1 MRGPQVM
8 LGYWGRPEE
17 TAEVFHDG
25 WLRTGDVARM
35 DPDGFFHVVDRRKDM
50 IDASGFKVLPREVE
64 EVLLM
69 HPKVREAVVAGVPD
83 AYRGETVKAFV
94 VLKPGERLTEDEI
107 VEFCRLHLAPF
118 KVPRKVEFRSELP
131 KSMVGKY
138 LRRVLVEEERAP
150 KVARPVTAADERPW
164 LRHYEEGVPPT
175 IAVPDVTLPELLD
188 RTAARAPGKVA
199 LRFFLDPRMP
209 VPTLTWAEL
218 RERSLRFAT
227 ALFQLGV
234 RKGDRVAIMLPNC
247 PEFVVAFYGALR
259 IGAIPV
265 NTNPMYVAREMREQ
279 FGDSGCETLVL
290 LDQFFPRLRE
300 IHAAT
305 RVRRAIVVDL
315 TEGLPWPARSLARLA
330 QSRRGERAKVP
341 AETDVSFFHELLR
354 SYPPTPPGASLL
366 PTDVAL
372 LQYTGGTTGTPK
384 GAMLTHR
391 NLVANGLQARSWFP
405 RLREEH
411 EVILGA
417 VPLFHAYGLLSVLFL
432 GVAAVAEIVLLP
444 RPRPDAVLEALHRF
458 RPTLFPG
465 VPTLYAGIID
475 HPRVGEYDLRTG
487 TQCLSGA
494 ASLPARLVER
504 FEALTGGRL
513 VEGYGLTE
521 TSPLTHGN
529 PIHGERRVGSIGV
542 PVPGTDARI
551 VDLATG
557 EPLAPG
563 SEGELEVRGPQVMLG
578 YWNRPAETAEMMHDG
593 WLRTGDIC
601 RMDADGYFY
610 VVDRRKDMIDASGF
624 KVFPREVEEVLLM
637 HPAVREAVVAGRAR
651 RLPRARR

>member
-1 MRGPQVM
+1 M
-8 LGYWGRPEE
+8 
-17 TAEVFHDG
+17 TA
-25 WLRTGDVARM
+25 
-35 DPDGFFHVVDRRKDM
+35 
-50 IDASGFKVLPREVE
+50 
-64 EVLLM
+64 
-69 HPKVREAVVAGVPD
+69 
-83 AYRGETVKAFV
+83 
-94 VLKPGERLTEDEI
+94 
-107 VEFCRLHLAPF
+107 
-118 KVPRKVEFRSELP
+118 
-131 KSMVGKY
+131 
-138 LRRVLVEEERAP
+138 
-150 KVARPVTAADERPW
+150 PVTAVQDRPW
-164 LRHYEEGVPPT
+164 LPHYEEGVPPT
-175 IAVPDVTLPELLD
+175 IDVPDATLPELLD
-188 RTAARAPGKVA
+188 RTAARVPGKVA
-199 LRFFLDPRMP
+199 VRFFLDPRMP
-209 VPTLTWAEL
+209 VPALTWAEL

-279 FGDSGCETLVL
+279 LGDSGGETLVL

-315 TEGLPWPARSLARLA
+315 TENLPWPARTLARLS
-330 QSRRGERAKVP
+330 QSRRGERPRVP

-354 SYPPTPPGASLL
+354 EYPPTPPGASLL

-417 VPLFHAYGLLSVLFL
+417 VPLFHAYGLLSILFL
-432 GVAAVAEIVLLP
+432 GVAAAAEMVLLP
-444 RPRPDAVLEALHRF
+444 RPRPDAVLQALHRF

-494 ASLPARLVER
+494 ASLPASVVER

-529 PIHGERRVGSIGV
+529 PIHGERRAGSIGL

-557 EPLAPG
+557 EPLPPG
-563 SEGELEVRGPQVMLG
+563 GEGELEVRGPQVMLG
-578 YWNRPAETAEMMHDG
+578 YWNRPAETAEMIHDG
-593 WLRTGDIC
+593 WLRTGDIA
-601 RMDADGYFY
+601 RMDAEGWFY
-610 VVDRRKDMIDASGF
+610 VVDRRKDMIAASGF
-624 KVFPREVEEVLLM
+624 KIFPREVEEVLLM
-637 HPAVREAVVAGRAR
+637 HPAVQEAVVAGVPDAYRGETVKAFLVLRKGQEASADEIADFCRLHLAAFKIPRQVEFRTELPKSLVGKYLRRVLVDEERAR
-651 RLPRARR
+651 TSPQGEP

>member
-1 MRGPQVM
+1 
-8 LGYWGRPEE
+8 
-17 TAEVFHDG
+17 
-25 WLRTGDVARM
+25 
-35 DPDGFFHVVDRRKDM
+35 VDD
-50 IDASGFKVLPREVE
+50 
-64 EVLLM
+64 
-69 HPKVREAVVAGVPD
+69 
-83 AYRGETVKAFV
+83 
-94 VLKPGERLTEDEI
+94 
-107 VEFCRLHLAPF
+107 
-118 KVPRKVEFRSELP
+118 
-131 KSMVGKY
+131 
-138 LRRVLVEEERAP
+138 
-150 KVARPVTAADERPW
+150 RPW
-164 LRHYEEGVPPT
+164 FRFYEEGVPRT
-175 IAVPDVTLPELLD
+175 IDVPDVTLPELLD

-199 LRFFLDPRMP
+199 VRFFLDPRLP
-209 VPTLTWAEL
+209 VPALTWAEI

-279 FGDSGCETLVL
+279 LGDSGCETLVL

-305 RVRRAIVVDL
+305 RVRRAIVVDV
-315 TEGLPWPARSLARLA
+315 TEGLPWPARALARLA
-330 QSRRGERAKVP
+330 QSRRGERARVP

-354 SYPPTPPGASLL
+354 AYPPTPPGASLL
-366 PTDVAL
+366 PTDIAL

-391 NLVANGLQARSWFP
+391 NLAANAAQARSWFP
-405 RLREEH
+405 RLRDGH

-465 VPTLYAGIID
+465 VPTLYAGIVD
-475 HPRVGEYDLRTG
+475 HPRVGHYDLRTG

-494 ASLPARLVER
+494 AALPPSLVER

-529 PIHGERRVGSIGV
+529 PVGGERRVGTIGV
-542 PVPGTDARI
+542 PMPGTDARV

-557 EPLAPG
+557 EPLPPG
-563 SEGELEVRGPQVMLG
+563 REGELEVRGPQVMLG
-578 YWNRPAETAEMMHDG
+578 YWNRPAETAEMFHDG

-601 RMDADGYFY
+601 RMDADGYCS

-637 HPAVREAVVAGRAR
+637 HPAVQEAVVAGVPDAYRGETVKAFVVLRPGQQASADEIAGFCRLHLAAFKIPRQVEFRPELPKSLVGKYLRRVLVEEERSRMRADS
-651 RLPRARR
+651 

>member
-1 MRGPQVM
+1 M
-8 LGYWGRPEE
+8 
-17 TAEVFHDG
+17 
-25 WLRTGDVARM
+25 
-35 DPDGFFHVVDRRKDM
+35 
-50 IDASGFKVLPREVE
+50 
-64 EVLLM
+64 
-69 HPKVREAVVAGVPD
+69 
-83 AYRGETVKAFV
+83 
-94 VLKPGERLTEDEI
+94 
-107 VEFCRLHLAPF
+107 
-118 KVPRKVEFRSELP
+118 
-131 KSMVGKY
+131 
-138 LRRVLVEEERAP
+138 
-150 KVARPVTAADERPW
+150 
-164 LRHYEEGVPPT
+164 
-175 IAVPDVTLPELLD
+175 TLPELLD

-209 VPTLTWAEL
+209 VPTLTWAQL
-218 RERSLRFAT
+218 RERTLRFAT

-391 NLVANGLQARSWFP
+391 NLVANGVQARSWFP
-405 RLREEH
+405 RLHEEH

-432 GVAAVAEIVLLP
+432 GVAAVAEMVLLP

-475 HPRVGEYDLRTG
+475 HPRVGEYDLRAG

-494 ASLPARLVER
+494 ASLPARVVER
-504 FEALTGGRL
+504 FEALTGGCL

-529 PIHGERRVGSIGV
+529 PIHGERRVGSIGL
-542 PVPGTDARI
+542 PVPGTDARV
-551 VDLATG
+551 VDLASG
-557 EPLAPG
+557 EPLPPG

-578 YWNRPAETAEMMHDG
+578 YWNRPAETAEMIHDG

-601 RMDADGYFY
+601 RMDEGGWFY
-610 VVDRRKDMIDASGF
+610 VVDRRKDLIDASGF

-637 HPAVREAVVAGRAR
+637 HPAVREAVVAGVPDTYRGETVKAFVVLRPGQEASADEIADFCRLHLAAFKIPRQVEFRAELPKSLVGKYLRRVLVEEERAR
-651 RLPRARR
+651 QAQAP

>member
-1 MRGPQVM
+1 M
-8 LGYWGRPEE
+8 
-17 TAEVFHDG
+17 
-25 WLRTGDVARM
+25 
-35 DPDGFFHVVDRRKDM
+35 
-50 IDASGFKVLPREVE
+50 S
-64 EVLLM
+64 
-69 HPKVREAVVAGVPD
+69 
-83 AYRGETVKAFV
+83 
-94 VLKPGERLTEDEI
+94 
-107 VEFCRLHLAPF
+107 
-118 KVPRKVEFRSELP
+118 
-131 KSMVGKY
+131 
-138 LRRVLVEEERAP
+138 
-150 KVARPVTAADERPW
+150 AAAERPW
-164 LRHYEEGVPPT
+164 LRYYDEGVPAT

-209 VPTLTWAEL
+209 VPSLTWAQL
-218 RERSLRFAT
+218 RERTLRFAT

-279 FGDSGCETLVL
+279 LGDSGCETLVL

-305 RVRRAIVVDL
+305 RVRRVIVVDV
-315 TEGLPWPARSLARLA
+315 TEGLPWPARTLARLA

-432 GVAAVAEIVLLP
+432 GVAEVAEIVLLP
-444 RPRPDAVLEALHRF
+444 RPRPRTSSSRRSTASGPPSSRACPRS
-458 RPTLFPG
+458 TPG
-465 VPTLYAGIID
+465 SSTTRG
-475 HPRVGEYDLRTG
+475 VGEYDLRTG

-529 PIHGERRVGSIGV
+529 PIHGERRIGSIGV
-542 PVPGTDARI
+542 PVPGDRRA
-551 VDLATG
+551 D
-557 EPLAPG
+557 
-563 SEGELEVRGPQVMLG
+563 RGP
-578 YWNRPAETAEMMHDG
+578 R
-593 WLRTGDIC
+593 
-601 RMDADGYFY
+601 
-610 VVDRRKDMIDASGF
+610 DRRAA
-624 KVFPREVEEVLLM
+624 
-637 HPAVREAVVAGRAR
+637 PARGRGRAR
-651 RLPRARR
+651 GARAPGDARLLEPPRRDGGDDARRLAAHRRHLPHGRGRLLLRHGPPQGHDRRLRLQGLPARGRGGAPHAPRRAGSGGGRACPTPTGARR

>member
-1 MRGPQVM
+1 
-8 LGYWGRPEE
+8 
-17 TAEVFHDG
+17 
-25 WLRTGDVARM
+25 
-35 DPDGFFHVVDRRKDM
+35 
-50 IDASGFKVLPREVE
+50 
-64 EVLLM
+64 
-69 HPKVREAVVAGVPD
+69 
-83 AYRGETVKAFV
+83 
-94 VLKPGERLTEDEI
+94 
-107 VEFCRLHLAPF
+107 
-118 KVPRKVEFRSELP
+118 
-131 KSMVGKY
+131 
-138 LRRVLVEEERAP
+138 
-150 KVARPVTAADERPW
+150 VTAADDRPW
-164 LRHYEEGVPPT
+164 LRHYDEGVPPT

-209 VPTLTWAEL
+209 VPALTWAQL
-218 RERSLRFAT
+218 RERTLRFAT

-259 IGAIPV
+259 IGAVPV

-372 LQYTGGTTGTPK
+372 LQYTGGTTGAPK

-432 GVAAVAEIVLLP
+432 GVAGVAEIVLLP

-557 EPLAPG
+557 EPLPPG
-563 SEGELEVRGPQVMLG
+563 GEGELEVHGPQVMLG
-578 YWNRPAETAEMMHDG
+578 YWNRPAETAEMMHGG
-593 WLRTGDIC
+593 WLRTGDIS
-601 RMDADGYFY
+601 RMDSDGYFY

-637 HPAVREAVVAGRAR
+637 HPAVREAVVAGVPDVYRGETVKAFIVLRPGATASAAEIVEFSRLHLAAFKVPRKVEFRSELPKSMVGKYLR
-651 RLPRARR
+651 RVLVEEERPPESSRGY

>member
-1 MRGPQVM
+1 VTSAFE
-8 LGYWGRPEE
+8 RPWHRYYE
-17 TAEVFHDG
+17 
-25 WLRTGDVARM
+25 
-35 DPDGFFHVVDRRKDM
+35 
-50 IDASGFKVLPREVE
+50 
-64 EVLLM
+64 
-69 HPKVREAVVAGVPD
+69 AGVP
-83 AYRGETVKAFV
+83 A
-94 VLKPGERLTEDEI
+94 
-107 VEFCRLHLAPF
+107 
-118 KVPRKVEFRSELP
+118 
-131 KSMVGKY
+131 
-138 LRRVLVEEERAP
+138 
-150 KVARPVTAADERPW
+150 
-164 LRHYEEGVPPT
+164 T

-209 VPTLTWAEL
+209 VPTLTWADL
-218 RERSLRFAT
+218 RERTLRFAT

-259 IGAIPV
+259 IGAVPV

-279 FGDSGCETLVL
+279 LEDSGAGTLVL

-305 RVRRAIVVDL
+305 RVRRVIVVDV
-315 TEGLPWPARSLARLA
+315 TEGLPWPARTLARLA

-354 SYPPTPPGASLL
+354 AYPPTPPGASLL
-366 PTDVAL
+366 PGDVAL

-384 GAMLTHR
+384 GAMLTHS
-391 NLVANGLQARSWFP
+391 NLVANSLQARSWFP

-432 GVAAVAEIVLLP
+432 GVAAVAEMVLLP

-465 VPTLYAGIID
+465 VPTLYTGIVD

-494 ASLPARLVER
+494 ASLPAPLVER
-504 FEALTGGRL
+504 FEALTGGCL

-529 PIHGERRVGSIGV
+529 PIHGERRVGSIGL
-542 PVPGTDARI
+542 PVPGTDARV
-551 VDLATG
+551 VDLASG
-557 EPLAPG
+557 EELPAG
-563 SEGELEVRGPQVMLG
+563 SDGELEVRGPQVMLG
-578 YWNRPAETAEMMHDG
+578 YWNRPAETAEMFHDG

-601 RMDADGYFY
+601 RVDEGGWFY
-610 VVDRRKDMIDASGF
+610 VVDRCKDMIDASGF

-637 HPAVREAVVAGRAR
+637 HPAVQEAVVAGVPDAYRGETVKAFVVRRPGQEATAEEIADFCRLHLAAFKIPRQVEFRPELPKSLVGKYLRRVLVDQERAR
-651 RLPRARR
+651 QDLRAAP

>member
-1 MRGPQVM
+1 
-8 LGYWGRPEE
+8 
-17 TAEVFHDG
+17 
-25 WLRTGDVARM
+25 
-35 DPDGFFHVVDRRKDM
+35 
-50 IDASGFKVLPREVE
+50 
-64 EVLLM
+64 
-69 HPKVREAVVAGVPD
+69 
-83 AYRGETVKAFV
+83 
-94 VLKPGERLTEDEI
+94 
-107 VEFCRLHLAPF
+107 
-118 KVPRKVEFRSELP
+118 
-131 KSMVGKY
+131 
-138 LRRVLVEEERAP
+138 
-150 KVARPVTAADERPW
+150 VTAADRPW
-164 LRHYEEGVPPT
+164 LGHYEEGVPHEVALPET
-175 IAVPDVTLPELLD
+175 TLPELFD
-188 RTAARAPGKVA
+188 RTAARAPNQPA
-199 LRFFLDPRMP
+199 IRFFLDPRLP
-209 VPTLTWAEL
+209 VPSLTWAEL

-259 IGAIPV
+259 IGAVPV
-265 NTNPMYVAREMREQ
+265 NTNPMYVSREMREQ
-279 FGDSGCETLVL
+279 LGDSGAETLVL

-305 RVRRAIVVDL
+305 RVRRAIVVDV
-315 TEGLPWPARSLARLA
+315 TENLPWPARALARLS
-330 QSRRGERAKVP
+330 QRRRGERPRVP
-341 AETDVSFFHELLR
+341 AETDVSLFHELVR
-354 SYPPTPPGASLL
+354 DYPPTPPGASLL
-366 PTDVAL
+366 PTDVAI

-391 NLVANGLQARSWFP
+391 NLVANSLQAASWFP
-405 RLREEH
+405 RLGERR

-432 GVAAVAEIVLLP
+432 AVTAAAEMVLLP
-444 RPRPDAVLEALHRF
+444 RPRPDAVIEALHRF

-465 VPTLYAGIID
+465 VPTLYSGIID
-475 HPRVGEYDLRTG
+475 HPRVSEFDLRAG

-494 ASLPARLVER
+494 ASLPASIVER

-551 VDLATG
+551 VDLESRA
-557 EPLAPG
+557 PLPPG
-563 SEGELEVRGPQVMLG
+563 GVGELEVRGPQVMLG
-578 YWNRPAETAEMMHDG
+578 YWNRPAETAEKIHDG

-601 RMDADGYFY
+601 RMDTDGWCY
-610 VVDRRKDMIDASGF
+610 VVDRCKDMIDASGF

-637 HPAVREAVVAGRAR
+637 HPAVQEAVVAGVPDAYRGETVKAFLVLRSGQQASADEIVEFCRLHLAAFKIPRQVEFRRELPKSLVGKYLRRILVEEERAR
-651 RLPRARR
+651 VREEPEPVRS

>member
-1 MRGPQVM
+1 
-8 LGYWGRPEE
+8 
-17 TAEVFHDG
+17 
-25 WLRTGDVARM
+25 
-35 DPDGFFHVVDRRKDM
+35 
-50 IDASGFKVLPREVE
+50 
-64 EVLLM
+64 
-69 HPKVREAVVAGVPD
+69 
-83 AYRGETVKAFV
+83 
-94 VLKPGERLTEDEI
+94 
-107 VEFCRLHLAPF
+107 
-118 KVPRKVEFRSELP
+118 
-131 KSMVGKY
+131 
-138 LRRVLVEEERAP
+138 
-150 KVARPVTAADERPW
+150 VTAASDRPW
-164 LRHYEEGVPPT
+164 LRHYEEGVPEA

-188 RTAARAPGKVA
+188 RTAARVPDKVA
-199 LRFFLDPRMP
+199 LRFFLDPRLP

-218 RERSLRFAT
+218 RDRTRRFAT

-265 NTNPMYVAREMREQ
+265 DMNPMYVAREMREQ
-279 FGDSGCETLVL
+279 LEDSGSETLVL
-290 LDQFFPRLRE
+290 LDQFFKHLRE

-305 RVRRAIVVDL
+305 RVRRTIVVDV
-315 TEGLPWPARSLARLA
+315 TESLPWPARAFARLA
-330 QSRRGERAKVP
+330 QSRRGERPRVP
-341 AETDVSFFHELLR
+341 AETDVSFFHDLLR
-354 SYPPTPPGASLL
+354 EYPATPPGANLL

-417 VPLFHAYGLLSVLFL
+417 VPLFHAYGLLAVLFL
-432 GVAAVAEIVLLP
+432 GVAAAAEMVLLP

-494 ASLPARLVER
+494 ASLPARVVER

-557 EPLAPG
+557 EPLPPG
-563 SEGELEVRGPQVMLG
+563 AEGELEVRGPQVMLG
-578 YWNRPAETAEMMHDG
+578 YWNRPEESAEMLHDG

-601 RMDADGYFY
+601 RMDADGWFY

-637 HPAVREAVVAGRAR
+637 HPAVQEAVVAGAPDAYRGETVKAYVVLRAGQEASVDEITGFCRLHLAAFKIPRQVEFRGHLPKSLVGKYLR
-651 RLPRARR
+651 RVLVDEEKARLAHGAT

>member
-1 MRGPQVM
+1 
-8 LGYWGRPEE
+8 
-17 TAEVFHDG
+17 
-25 WLRTGDVARM
+25 
-35 DPDGFFHVVDRRKDM
+35 
-50 IDASGFKVLPREVE
+50 
-64 EVLLM
+64 
-69 HPKVREAVVAGVPD
+69 
-83 AYRGETVKAFV
+83 
-94 VLKPGERLTEDEI
+94 
-107 VEFCRLHLAPF
+107 
-118 KVPRKVEFRSELP
+118 
-131 KSMVGKY
+131 
-138 LRRVLVEEERAP
+138 
-150 KVARPVTAADERPW
+150 VTAADDRPW
-164 LRHYEEGVPPT
+164 LRHYEEGVPAAL
-175 IAVPDVTLPELLD
+175 AVPDVTLPDLVD
-188 RTAARAPGKVA
+188 GTAARVPDKVA
-199 LRFFLDPRMP
+199 LRFLLDPRLP
-209 VPTLTWAEL
+209 VPALTWAEL
-218 RERSLRFAT
+218 GERSRRFAT

-279 FGDSGCETLVL
+279 LEDSGSETLVL

-305 RVRRAIVVDL
+305 RVRRAIVVDV
-315 TEGLPWPARSLARLA
+315 TEGLPWPARTFARLA
-330 QSRRGERAKVP
+330 QSRRGERPRVP
-341 AETDVSFFHELLR
+341 AETDVSLFHELLR
-354 SYPPTPPGASLL
+354 RYPPTPPGANLRPS
-366 PTDVAL
+366 DVAL

-432 GVAAVAEIVLLP
+432 GVAAAAEMVLLP
-444 RPRPDAVLEALHRF
+444 RPRPDAVLEALQRF
-458 RPTLFPG
+458 RPSLFPG
-465 VPTLYAGIID
+465 VPTLYAGIVD

-494 ASLPARLVER
+494 APLPAGLVER

-529 PIHGERRVGSIGV
+529 PIRGERRVGSIGL
-542 PVPGTDARI
+542 PVPGTDARV
-551 VDLATG
+551 VDLTTG
-557 EPLAPG
+557 EPLPPG
-563 SEGELEVRGPQVMLG
+563 GEGELEVRGPQVMLG
-578 YWNRPAETAEMMHDG
+578 YWNRPAETAEMLHDG
-593 WLRTGDIC
+593 WLRTGDVC
-601 RMDADGYFY
+601 RMDADGWFY
-610 VVDRRKDMIDASGF
+610 VVDRLKDMIDASGF

-637 HPAVREAVVAGRAR
+637 HPAVQEAVVAGAPDAYRGETVKAFVVLRPAQEASADEIIGFCRLHLAAFKVPRQVEFRAELPKSLVGKYLR
-651 RLPRARR
+651 RVLVEEERTRRTGA

>member
-94 VLKPGERLTEDEI
+94 VLKPGETRD
-107 VEFCRLHLAPF
+107 R
-118 KVPRKVEFRSELP
+118 
-131 KSMVGKY
+131 GGD
-138 LRRVLVEEERAP
+138 RRVLPAAPRAVQGAAQGRVPERAAEVDGGEVP
-150 KVARPVTAADERPW
+150 PARARRGGAGAEGGRPVTAADERPW
-164 LRHYEEGVPPT
+164 LRYYEEGVPPT

-209 VPTLTWAEL
+209 VPALTWAEL

-305 RVRRAIVVDL
+305 RVRRAIVVDV
-315 TEGLPWPARSLARLA
+315 TEGLPWPARTLARLA

-391 NLVANGLQARSWFP
+391 NLVANAPPGPVL
-405 RLREEH
+405 
-411 EVILGA
+411 
-417 VPLFHAYGLLSVLFL
+417 VP
-432 GVAAVAEIVLLP
+432 
-444 RPRPDAVLEALHRF
+444 
-458 RPTLFPG
+458 
-465 VPTLYAGIID
+465 
-475 HPRVGEYDLRTG
+475 
-487 TQCLSGA
+487 
-494 ASLPARLVER
+494 
-504 FEALTGGRL
+504 
-513 VEGYGLTE
+513 
-521 TSPLTHGN
+521 
-529 PIHGERRVGSIGV
+529 
-542 PVPGTDARI
+542 
-551 VDLATG
+551 
-557 EPLAPG
+557 AP
-563 SEGELEVRGPQVMLG
+563 
-578 YWNRPAETAEMMHDG
+578 
-593 WLRTGDIC
+593 
-601 RMDADGYFY
+601 
-610 VVDRRKDMIDASGF
+610 
-624 KVFPREVEEVLLM
+624 
-637 HPAVREAVVAGRAR
+637 AGRAR
-651 RLPRARR
+651 GDPGRGAPLPRLRPPQRPLPRRRGGGRDRAAAASAAGRRPRGAPPLPPHPLPGRAHALRRDHRPPARRRVRPADRHAVPLGRGLAARAPSWSASRRSPAAASSRATASPRPRRSPTATPSTASAASGASAFPCRAPTRGSWTSRPASRSRPGARASSRCAGPR

>member
-1 MRGPQVM
+1 
-8 LGYWGRPEE
+8 
-17 TAEVFHDG
+17 
-25 WLRTGDVARM
+25 
-35 DPDGFFHVVDRRKDM
+35 
-50 IDASGFKVLPREVE
+50 
-64 EVLLM
+64 
-69 HPKVREAVVAGVPD
+69 
-83 AYRGETVKAFV
+83 
-94 VLKPGERLTEDEI
+94 
-107 VEFCRLHLAPF
+107 
-118 KVPRKVEFRSELP
+118 
-131 KSMVGKY
+131 
-138 LRRVLVEEERAP
+138 
-150 KVARPVTAADERPW
+150 VTAADERPW
-164 LRHYEEGVPPT
+164 LRYYEEGVPPT
-175 IAVPDVTLPELLD
+175 VAVPDVTLPELLD

-218 RERSLRFAT
+218 RERTLRFAT

-305 RVRRAIVVDL
+305 RVRRAIVVDV
-315 TEGLPWPARSLARLA
+315 TESLPWPARALARLA

-384 GAMLTHR
+384 GAMLTHA

-475 HPRVGEYDLRTG
+475 HPRLGEYDLRTG

-494 ASLPARLVER
+494 ASLPARVVER

-529 PIHGERRVGSIGV
+529 PIQGERRVGSIGV

-578 YWNRPAETAEMMHDG
+578 YWNRPAETAEMIHDG

-601 RMDADGYFY
+601 RMDADGWFY

-637 HPAVREAVVAGRAR
+637 HPAVQEAVVAGVPDAYRGETVKAFVVLRPGQEASADEIAGFCRLHLAAFKIPRQVEFRAELPKSLVGKYLRRVLVDEERAR
-651 RLPRARR
+651 QAPTKAP